1 MRYTLVRLKVLLSI
15 HIVISFFRSRMQSY
29 VIVVS
34 VVAGVSVF
42 AVLVYLVLR
51 IYQKREELGTDAETK
66 GLCPPSIILTSSSPS
81 PSKKKLYSP
90 GRARSKEKKTRTD
103 LRRLWLLEK
112 KDSLPTI
119 TAMMVQPTVAERSKV
134 RKKTILR
141 REV

>member
-34 VVAGVSVF
+34 VVAGVSVL

-66 GLCPPSIILTSSSPS
+66 GLCPPRIILTSSSPS
-81 PSKKKLYSP
+81 PSKKNLYSP
-90 GRARSKEKKTRTD
+90 GRARSKEKKARTN
-103 LRRLWLLEK
+103 LRSLWLPEK
-112 KDSLPTI
+112 KHSLPTM

-134 RKKTILR
+134 RKKKKQS
-141 REV
+141 